1 VSGEPLP
8 ALAGRR
14 IWPCSQREPRQQR
27 QAHEVVLAAYAEE
40 WPAGRWQAAEAAC
53 GTRSPARMQAP
64 TAQGERSR
72 LARSLGHAKI
82 IKKHGPRVAKRP
94 HHILL
99 RGNDNGLSSHEKS
112 FEFWSIPTRVMP
124 CGDHGEGD

>member
-1 VSGEPLP
+1 MARARGRAAAVERGSSRGGPWSGGVSGEPLP

-40 WPAGRWQAAEAAC
+40 WQAAEAAC
-53 GTRSPARMQAP
+53 GTRSPARMQAH

-82 IKKHGPRVAKRP
+82 KKK
-94 HHILL
+94 
-99 RGNDNGLSSHEKS
+99 
-112 FEFWSIPTRVMP
+112 TRS
-124 CGDHGEGD
+124 GGGGETAPIIFY